1 MRLFMRM
8 FLALFMVISAGHV
21 IAAPTSLFD
30 GKSFS
35 GWEGPKEFFRI
46 ESGAIVGGS
55 LERRIPKNQFLATTR
70 AYANFDLRLQ
80 FKVIGKDIN
89 AGVQVRSR
97 RISSHHEMI
106 GYQVD
111 IGQHYWGSLYDESR
125 RRRILAQANLAEVLE
140 VVDLEGWN
148 MYRIRC
154 EGRRVRAWINGY
166 QTIDYTEPDA
176 SIEQDGF
183 IGLQIHSGPPTEV
196 WYKDIVIEE
205 LSAPSSSLAAGVR
218 GVATRAPGRV
228 VIDGDLSEFGE
239 AFSTPLEYFH
249 SKLRE
254 RAAQFF
260 YMWDEE
266 AFYAGLRT
274 LDSSPANHAPDD
286 RLWQGDGVEWYFD
299 TRRGAD
305 FRSRTWTDGAV
316 HCYWVGLT
324 GEEMKSRFCLRPGYL
339 DAIPK
344 IGVEV
349 ASRRTAVG
357 VDVEFKLP
365 WANFPEFKA
374 AIGQVIAVDA
384 ELCYSDGGPRVD
396 RGFVFGS
403 PLSVQ
408 QPASLGR
415 IQLVEKFRPEY
426 WAACGA
432 VMAPLRCDTAWKQ
445 DTKPHVTAYMAL
457 PPNRHDDVSRVLFRV
472 VDTRGS
478 TLGEYPAKVEV
489 FEAVGEFRRAVARWP
504 ADLSLPGTYNLVG
517 ILYDQSG
524 AELARVTPRM
534 VSVGMQAGY

>member
-183 IGLQIHSGPPTEV
+183 IGLQIHSGPP
-196 WYKDIVIEE
+196 
-205 LSAPSSSLAAGVR
+205 
-218 GVATRAPGRV
+218 
-228 VIDGDLSEFGE
+228 
-239 AFSTPLEYFH
+239 
-249 SKLRE
+249 
-254 RAAQFF
+254 
-260 YMWDEE
+260 
-266 AFYAGLRT
+266 
-274 LDSSPANHAPDD
+274 
-286 RLWQGDGVEWYFD
+286 
-299 TRRGAD
+299 
-305 FRSRTWTDGAV
+305 
-316 HCYWVGLT
+316 
-324 GEEMKSRFCLRPGYL
+324 
-339 DAIPK
+339 
-344 IGVEV
+344 
-349 ASRRTAVG
+349 
-357 VDVEFKLP
+357 
-365 WANFPEFKA
+365 
-374 AIGQVIAVDA
+374 
-384 ELCYSDGGPRVD
+384 
-396 RGFVFGS
+396 
-403 PLSVQ
+403 
-408 QPASLGR
+408 
-415 IQLVEKFRPEY
+415 
-426 WAACGA
+426 
-432 VMAPLRCDTAWKQ
+432 
-445 DTKPHVTAYMAL
+445 
-457 PPNRHDDVSRVLFRV
+457 
-472 VDTRGS
+472 
-478 TLGEYPAKVEV
+478 
-489 FEAVGEFRRAVARWP
+489 
-504 ADLSLPGTYNLVG
+504 
-517 ILYDQSG
+517 
-524 AELARVTPRM
+524 
-534 VSVGMQAGY
+534 